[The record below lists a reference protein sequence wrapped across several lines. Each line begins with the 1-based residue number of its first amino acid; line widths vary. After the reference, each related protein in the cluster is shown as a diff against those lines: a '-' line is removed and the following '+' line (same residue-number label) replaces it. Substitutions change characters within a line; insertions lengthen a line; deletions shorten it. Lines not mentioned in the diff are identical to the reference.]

1 VARTALE
8 NFSSTYDIRRRAHRA
23 DARGNADGNDGTTLQ
38 IARRGKRGGGSARK
52 PARCTQPPAHRAC
65 DWSRFIG
72 WNHMIGPKVSRVAI
86 LVQAFSRFLGFHL
99 TALNECM
106 QPQRQPS
113 SRPSTPPAGHVSWSC
128 APVLRAQCSLPRAE
142 RAVGDRQYGPHIEPA
157 PVQIEQQLAPILSR
171 FHARSR

>member
-1 VARTALE
+1 
-8 NFSSTYDIRRRAHRA
+8 
-23 DARGNADGNDGTTLQ
+23 
-38 IARRGKRGGGSARK
+38 
-52 PARCTQPPAHRAC
+52 
-65 DWSRFIG
+65 
-72 WNHMIGPKVSRVAI
+72 MIGPKVSRVAI

-113 SRPSTPPAGHVSWSC
+113 SRPSTPPAGHVSRSC
-128 APVLRAQCSLPRAE
+128 APVLRAHCSLPRAE